1 MDFLYLYM
9 NGGVSKL
16 PIQRDVFTYL
26 SGLSV
31 EEMIRLVNGLGYSGS
46 FDKPSLTFSILTGK
60 NNDIVDITSERY
72 YLIHSLKPPLIRSL
86 FYKYYDLG
94 DSPAVMGPYNILSSI
109 PQGIMEPF
117 LIFASNDV
125 DSYKKVIKRLGS
137 LQKGTGSLPQ
147 RMETLSN
154 NLKYLESTVDR
165 PSGLLDPPDLYGVDP
180 IAANTI
186 LLQYTDVELERF
198 YEVTFP
204 FSRKNFIEMIVRD
217 SKKPKWTLKH
227 KRCGNDDKYNP
238 VLLEKRGESNKDDPN
253 DPTVSYGNIRYRF
266 CYQMSELAQTFK
278 ETETGFRFL
287 NPDSVEIGVPS
298 VNGVGGIAANPLP
311 DFPVASIRKLL
322 KLLDP
327 YSGIKQEQELIKVI
341 QNGLAS
347 FSKARDVVSSLRSDF
362 SSMDDIQK
370 EYVKRY
376 LVWLFAFGMYNR
388 YWAGPGTPFPHKWNY
403 TEEDQTQC
411 NREAIVLKQ
420 QPFLDDLLNSIA
432 NISFKDG
439 TLRDWILLLP
449 RIKLYWSS
457 GNVSLIKAD
466 QPPDT
471 PLDQRLD
478 LIYGVISLTLKGK
491 NCQSEASDVSIEN
504 SYHYLVNF
512 LDVDIKGFNDLLKTY
527 IDPNQED
534 FNPTEFIKTEHP
546 TTATYHLLIEE

>member
-1 MDFLYLYM
+1 M
-9 NGGVSKL
+9 
-16 PIQRDVFTYL
+16 
-26 SGLSV
+26 
-31 EEMIRLVNGLGYSGS
+31 
-46 FDKPSLTFSILTGK
+46 
-60 NNDIVDITSERY
+60 
-72 YLIHSLKPPLIRSL
+72 
-86 FYKYYDLG
+86 
-94 DSPAVMGPYNILSSI
+94 
-109 PQGIMEPF
+109 
-117 LIFASNDV
+117 
-125 DSYKKVIKRLGS
+125 
-137 LQKGTGSLPQ
+137 
-147 RMETLSN
+147 
-154 NLKYLESTVDR
+154 
-165 PSGLLDPPDLYGVDP
+165 
-180 IAANTI
+180 
-186 LLQYTDVELERF
+186 
-198 YEVTFP
+198 
-204 FSRKNFIEMIVRD
+204 
-217 SKKPKWTLKH
+217 
-227 KRCGNDDKYNP
+227 
-238 VLLEKRGESNKDDPN
+238 
-253 DPTVSYGNIRYRF
+253 
-266 CYQMSELAQTFK
+266 
-278 ETETGFRFL
+278 
-287 NPDSVEIGVPS
+287 
-298 VNGVGGIAANPLP
+298 
-311 DFPVASIRKLL
+311 IRKLL